1 MNTMDTLAKFKQHL
15 RPGQVLRRADLAKY
29 SPSVDKHLQQLVS
42 EGSLRKVSSGIYYS
56 PVVSRFGTLPPDE
69 EKLVKAFLKDSN
81 FYVSS
86 LNAYNALGVGA
97 TQLYNQKLVY
107 NSKRDGLHVLDG
119 RRYFFLKNRK
129 FPKKTSKEF
138 LMVDLVNNMRMLAE
152 DSEELKRKLASLI
165 PSLDRE
171 GLEKAIKAYAGS
183 RTKVFFYE
191 LLGGL

>member
-1 MNTMDTLAKFKQHL
+1 MDTLSKLKQHL

-29 SPSVDKHLQQLVS
+29 STSVDKHLQELVAD
-42 EGSLRKVSSGIYYS
+42 GSLRKVSSGIYYS
-56 PVVSRFGTLPPDE
+56 PVKSRFGTLPPDE

-86 LNAYNALGVGA
+86 LNAYNALGVGS

-129 FPKKTSKEF
+129 FPKKATKEF
-138 LMVDLVNNMRMLAE
+138 LVVDLVNNMKMLAE
-152 DSEELKRKLASLI
+152 DSQELKSRLATQVRFM
-165 PSLDRE
+165 DKER
-171 GLEKAIKAYAGS
+171 LEKAIKEYGGS
-183 RTKVFFYE
+183 RTKAFFTE